1 MKYLTVQEVAN
12 RWNVSIITVRNY
24 IRDGKL
30 EALKLKRSFRIAEN
44 VVEEFERNHHFKSGS
59 YYD

>member
-1 MKYLTVQEVAN
+1 MRYLTVQEVAN

-30 EALKLKRSFRIAEN
+30 EALQLKRSFRIAEN
-44 VVEEFERNHHFKSGS
+44 VVEEFERNHHFQRR
-59 YYD
+59 DWDD